1 MSAAFRI
8 DDAAPPCAATVR
20 SVNMLNLSTD
30 SVMGEPMPGE
40 VGECG
45 GRATSLAVSYTYLT
59 LPTNR
64 EV

>member
-45 GRATSLAVSYTYLT
+45 GRATSLGSSV
-59 LPTNR
+59 
-64 EV
+64 